1 VNSYCSIIFY
11 LINIFKFYHDIFIDD
26 KGMPIKRSV
35 FKIGDSR
42 GITLPKS
49 WLELIEDTSGKV
61 VTEIAIEVDS
71 VLTIIPMIDG
81 KLFKLPHLDY
91 YIIEKVENIEME
103 AEPE

>member
-1 VNSYCSIIFY
+1 
-11 LINIFKFYHDIFIDD
+11 
-26 KGMPIKRSV
+26 MPIKRSV

-49 WLELIEDTSGKV
+49 WLELIEETSGKTI
-61 VTEIAIEVDS
+61 TEIAIEVNS
-71 VLTIIPMIDG
+71 VLTIIPIIDG

-91 YIIEKVENIEME
+91 HTIEKVENVEME